1 MRDFRLILIL
11 ACGLSATPAMA
22 VDCRRSSDPPR
33 EIAGRQLDCRG
44 VEERDGP
51 AGPARRGQPGEKGFI
66 DLGNGTSV
74 RISGR
79 VRADTLYRR

>member
-1 MRDFRLILIL
+1 MQGLRILLLL
-11 ACGLSATPAMA
+11 ACGVSVTPALA
-22 VDCRRSSDPPR
+22 VDCRRSADLPK
-33 EIAGRQLDCRG
+33 EIARRQLDCRG
-44 VEERDGP
+44 VSGGEAPTGN
-51 AGPARRGQPGEKGFI
+51 ARRSLSGEKGFI